1 MGEANADG
9 SAREAAQIRCIAEWL
24 IHSQQGVAFTGAGI
38 STESGV
44 PDFRSPGGIWSRSTP
59 VEFED
64 FLASGAARYEYWR
77 QKAIAQRDF
86 VESRPNVGHRLL
98 ASWQAAGW
106 LRAIIT
112 QNIDG
117 LHQDAGSWDVVEL
130 HGTARLVRCLDCNE
144 VYDADPLVQQ
154 FLEQDSVPICPACG
168 GRLKH
173 ATISFGQPLSPSV
186 LYRASRLSREADLFL
201 AMGSSLV
208 VSPANILPQL
218 AKQAGA
224 RLVIINREPTG
235 LDALADQ
242 VVHASIGATLTA
254 IHTEIVA
261 LRA

>member
-1 MGEANADG
+1 MGESQVGG
-9 SAREAAQIRCIAEWL
+9 SGRKASGIRRIAEWL
-24 IHSQQGVAFTGAGI
+24 IHSQRAVAFTGAGM

-44 PDFRSPGGIWSRSTP
+44 PDFRSPGGIWSRSKP

-77 QKAIAQRDF
+77 QKAVSHTDF
-86 VESRPNVGHRLL
+86 LESKPNVGHRLL
-98 ASWQAAGW
+98 ASWQASCW
-106 LRAIIT
+106 LRAVIT

-130 HGTARLVRCLDCNE
+130 HGTARFITCLDCNE
-144 VYDADPLVQQ
+144 MYDADPLVRQ
-154 FLEQDSVPICPACG
+154 FLEQDLVPVCPACG

-186 LYRASRLSREADLFL
+186 LHKASRLSREADLFF

-224 RLVIINREPTG
+224 RLVIINREPTS
-235 LDALADQ
+235 LDGMADR
-242 VVHASIGATLTA
+242 VIHDSIGATLTA
-254 IHTEIVA
+254 IHSQISA
-261 LRA
+261 LRS

>member
-1 MGEANADG
+1 MGEPISGG
-9 SAREAAQIRCIAEWL
+9 SARPTAQIRQIAQWL
-24 IHSQQGVAFTGAGI
+24 IHSQRAVAFTGAGM

-44 PDFRSPGGIWSRSTP
+44 PDFRSPDGIWSRSKP

-64 FLASGAARYEYWR
+64 FLASDAARYEYWR
-77 QKAIAQRDF
+77 QKAIAHRDF
-86 VESRPNVGHRLL
+86 VESQPNIGHRLL
-98 ASWQAAGW
+98 ASWQVSGW
-106 LRAIIT
+106 LRSVIT

-117 LHQDAGSWDVVEL
+117 LHQEAGSWDVVEL
-130 HGTARLVRCLDCNE
+130 HGTARLVSCLDCDE
-144 VYDADPLVQQ
+144 VYDAEPWVKQ
-154 FLEQDSVPICPACG
+154 FLDHDVVPVCPACG

-173 ATISFGQPLSPSV
+173 ATISFGQPLSATV
-186 LYRASRLSREADLFL
+186 LHKASRLSREADLFL

-224 RLVIINREPTG
+224 RLVIINREPTS

-242 VVHASIGATLTA
+242 VIHAAIGATLTA
-254 IHTEIVA
+254 VHSQISE